1 MKMTSTRSNFLG
13 WILPAG
19 ILLGTLLFPQ
29 WVKAQCDPRTSCINQ
44 VNVIMDANC
53 KFTVTPALVGFGA
66 CIGNYRVA
74 ISDSNPSNGNIIDCP
89 GLWDYGVLNGANEI
103 VCWGKILAEDK
114 SGPKLIGVDFTSA
127 TLWCTDVNLVFN
139 NPKTVGPTNT
149 NQSLSGLISGSVID
163 TDIKNLGIPNLED
176 NCKACGCNITLKFS
190 DRLETAN
197 CTETIVNGVYA
208 RIYRVFVAT
217 DCRGMTQS
225 VEQVITFRRPV
236 LNDFQFDFAG
246 DGAYKA
252 IINYDAC
259 VANKTQIRRIDVTPY
274 ITNFFGKKI
283 YLDSLGCNYGL
294 NVSDVEFPICNGSG
308 LKIERSIKFFDW
320 CLNREIGQFKILI
333 KLGDISAPRLSKL
346 SRIPIISTG
355 PSDCTAALPTTAT
368 GIRNLLGATISD
380 NCTLGTLSLRVRTKG
395 KIVSGIIVDTTT
407 WNNVSYPVSNGFITG
422 LTVGRHRLIITAND
436 GCYNS
441 MVDSVEFFVRD
452 LIAPVVKC
460 DDDLRISLSNG
471 FNTGYGKLTAE
482 DVNEGTWDN
491 CSKLRWLRVRRII
504 PASCTSSFIKDYDT
518 NGNGKL
524 DPLPADEDWT
534 KADGFDLNGDGDLA
548 DFGETF
554 VLKDSK
560 LMSPLGE
567 FVEFFCCDL
576 GSRVTIELW
585 AEDLAGNRNYCWMDL
600 VVEDKT
606 VPTCQAP
613 WNLTITCTDKCL
625 GSLKDRVASAACFGD
640 VTIQG
645 GNECTN
651 LNIEYTVEEK
661 IKCGKGFIIRR
672 WTINKGT
679 SSTSCEQRI
688 TVVPINE
695 YNICFPKDA
704 TADCKTLKADSAF
717 KVELGCDMLAINVND
732 KRYDASDGEC
742 YKIFRTYTV
751 INWCTYE
758 DLCGDPMA
766 ARNILVVNRGTFQ
779 NFGKNPLYVLVRD
792 RDYRVRLRAAT
803 TANADPYTSY
813 ATNSTPISLQEFNSS
828 SSEVAFSRDGT
839 EEFWISADLT
849 VGNQSQFVNGDD
861 DTNPSNNDKRDILV
875 NKVMPFCQ
883 GSQAGYVHGY
893 MYTQIIKVEDLQKP
907 VVTVPQL
914 SIFPTRATDCLADVS
929 ITFRAT
935 ENCSANVELEI
946 PQLMVAPN
954 RTLNGPFIMFSSPR
968 WTTKANADGSF
979 TVTVKNLPEGKHD
992 LIVSVR
998 DGCGNLSTPTRIPF
1012 EVKDQKAPAP
1022 ICIKGLSLSLMS
1034 DGQGGGT
1041 MAVWATDFVAS
1052 AIFDCN
1058 GQGEAN
1064 AQGLKRITKYSINR
1078 KGTPANV
1085 TNTGLVL
1092 TCADKGKVVEVELHA
1107 WDEVGNHDFCVT
1119 FVEVQDNNK
1128 VCPGAVVGSVTIAG
1142 QVATAQKSMVK
1153 GVALQLSGGA
1163 VMQYTSGTDGAY
1175 SFAGLGKGKTY
1186 TLTPDMNKDF
1196 GNGIST
1202 LDLIYIQKHLINT
1215 EPITDP
1221 YRLIAADVDNSGH
1234 ISIGD
1239 QIRLRKFIL
1248 NMSPDFGG
1256 TKSWCFV
1263 DQAYRFPEPLNPW
1276 KEAFP
1281 QFISMVNLDY
1291 NAQANFVAI
1300 KVGDLNQSASVNN
1313 LQGAELRN
1321 DETLKLSIDNLKL
1334 EAGNVYEIPVNA
1346 ADLSKIAGYQFA
1358 LDWDTETL
1366 EFVGI
1371 KNGVAKTDNFGLF
1384 AEQGLLTTSW
1394 VDQGQNKTGALF
1406 TLVFKAKSNAQL
1418 SEALQ
1423 LNPKVMSAEAYNRE
1437 SDVLKLALNFG
1448 TATAA
1453 LNNEMVLEQNQPNP
1467 FRSETQI
1474 GFWLPQAGEATL
1486 SIHDVTGRMVKTLRQ
1501 NFAKGPQQVLIK
1513 YSDLPSNGVYYY
1525 TLTQNGATATR
1536 KMVVTK

>member
-1 MKMTSTRSNFLG
+1 MKMTSTLFNFLG
-13 WILPAG
+13 RMLPAG
-19 ILLGTLLFPQ
+19 ILLGVLLFPH
-29 WVKAQCDPRTSCINQ
+29 WAKAQCDPRTSCINQ
-44 VNVIMDANC
+44 VNVTMDANC

-66 CIGNYRVA
+66 CIGTYRVA

-89 GLWDYGVLNGANEI
+89 GLWDYGVLNSANEI

-114 SGPKLIGVDFTSA
+114 SGPKLVGVDFTSS
-127 TLWCTDVNLVFN
+127 TLWCTDVNYVLN

-163 TDIKNLGIPNLED
+163 TDVKNLGIPNFED
-176 NCKACGCNITLKFS
+176 NCKSCGCNVTLKFS

-236 LNDFQFDFAG
+236 LNDFKFDFAG
-246 DGAYKA
+246 DAAYKA
-252 IINYDAC
+252 IISYDAC
-259 VANKTQIRRIDVTPY
+259 VANKSQIRRIDVTPY

-294 NVSDVEFPICNGSG
+294 NVSDVEFPICNGTG
-308 LKIERSIKFFDW
+308 LKIERTIKFFDW
-320 CLNREIGQFKILI
+320 CLNREIGQYKILI
-333 KLGDISAPRLSKL
+333 KLGDISAPRLTKL

-355 PSDCTAALPTTAT
+355 PSDCTAAIPTTAT
-368 GIRNLLGATISD
+368 GIRNLFGATISD

-395 KIVSGIIVDTTT
+395 KIVSGIVVDTSTWYNVNYPTT
-407 WNNVSYPVSNGFITG
+407 NGLITG

-436 GCYNS
+436 GCYNT
-441 MVDSVEFFVRD
+441 MLDSIEFFVRD

-471 FNTGYGKLTAE
+471 FQTGYGKLTAE
-482 DVNEGTWDN
+482 DVDEGTWDN
-491 CSKLRWLRVRRII
+491 CSKLRWLRVRRVI
-504 PASCTSSFIKDYDT
+504 PTACVNSFLKDYDT
-518 NGNGKL
+518 NNNGKL
-524 DPLPADEDWT
+524 DPLPASGDWT
-534 KADGFDLNGDGDLA
+534 VADGFDLNGDGDLA

-554 VLKDSK
+554 ILKEGK

-567 FVEFFCCDL
+567 FVDFYCCDL

-606 VPTCQAP
+606 VPTCYAP
-613 WNLTITCTDKCL
+613 WDVTISCTDKCL

-640 VTIQG
+640 ITIQG

-651 LNIEYTVEEK
+651 LNIEYTAIEN
-661 IKCGKGFIIRR
+661 IKCGKGYIIRR

-679 SSTSCEQRI
+679 SATTCEQRI
-688 TVVPINE
+688 TILPINE
-695 YNICFPKDA
+695 YDICFPKDA
-704 TADCKTLKADSAF
+704 TADCKSLKADSAF
-717 KVELGCDMLAINVND
+717 TAELGCDVLAVNVSD
-732 KRYDASDGEC
+732 KRFDASDGEC

-751 INWCTYE
+751 INWCAY
-758 DLCGDPMA
+758 DDRCGDPMTTGKVY
-766 ARNILVVNRGTFQ
+766 VVDRGTFG
-779 NFGKNPLYVLVRD
+779 NYGKDPIYVLVRD
-792 RDYRVRLRAAT
+792 K
-803 TANADPYTSY
+803 N
-813 ATNSTPISLQEFNSS
+813 
-828 SSEVAFSRDGT
+828 RDGD
-839 EEFWISADLT
+839 EEFWLSKNRT
-849 VGNQSQFVNGDD
+849 PEETGDMRFTPPICDATD
-861 DTNPSNNDKRDILV
+861 DYYHS
-875 NKVMPFCQ
+875 F
-883 GSQAGYVHGY
+883 
-893 MYTQIIKVEDLQKP
+893 MYTQIIKVEDSQKP
-907 VVTVPQL
+907 VVTIPQL
-914 SIFPTRATDCLADVS
+914 SIFPTRATDCLADVT

-935 ENCSANVELEI
+935 DNCSATVELEI

-954 RTLNGPFIMFSSPR
+954 RTLNGPFIMYNSTR
-968 WTTKANADGSF
+968 WVTKDNGNGSF

-998 DGCGNLSTPTRIPF
+998 DGCGNLSSPTRIPF

-1034 DGQGGGT
+1034 DDQGGGT

-1078 KGTPANV
+1078 KGSPALV

-1107 WDEVGNHDFCVT
+1107 WDEVGNHDFCLT
-1119 FVEVQDNNK
+1119 YVEVQDNNK
-1128 VCPGAVVGSVTIAG
+1128 VCPGAIVDNFTIAG
-1142 QVATAQKSMVK
+1142 HVATAQNSMVK

-1163 VMQYTSGTDGAY
+1163 TMQYTSGTDGAF

-1186 TLTPDMNKDF
+1186 TLTPEMNKDF

-1202 LDLIYIQKHLINT
+1202 LDLLLIQKHLINSD
-1215 EPITDP
+1215 PITDP

-1234 ISIGD
+1234 VSVGD
-1239 QIRLRKFIL
+1239 QIRLRRFIL
-1248 NMSPDFGG
+1248 NMIPDFGG

-1281 QFISMVNLDY
+1281 QIISMVNLDH
-1291 NAQANFVAI
+1291 NVQADFVAI
-1300 KVGDLNQSASVNN
+1300 KVGDLNQSASVSG
-1313 LQGAELRN
+1313 LQSAELRSGQ
-1321 DETLKLSIDNLKL
+1321 TLKLSIENQELK
-1334 EAGNVYEIPVNA
+1334 AGNEYEVPVTA

-1358 LDWDTETL
+1358 LNWDPQEL
-1366 EFVGI
+1366 ELVDL
-1371 KNGVAKTDNFGLF
+1371 KNGVAKMENFGLF
-1384 AEQGLLTTSW
+1384 NDRGLLTTSW
-1394 VDQGQNKTGALF
+1394 VDQGQSKAGALF
-1406 TLVFKAKSNAQL
+1406 TLVFRAKSNAQL
-1418 SEALQ
+1418 SEALK
-1423 LNPKVMSAEAYNRE
+1423 LNPRAMSAEAYSRE
-1437 SDVLKLALNFG
+1437 LEVMDMALDFG
-1448 TATAA
+1448 AATTA
-1453 LNNEMVLEQNQPNP
+1453 LNNEMLLEQNQPNP

-1486 SIHDVTGRMVKTLRQ
+1486 SIHDVTGRMVKTIRQ
-1501 NFAKGPQQVLIK
+1501 NFDKGQHQVLIK
-1513 YSDLPSNGVYYY
+1513 HNDLPSNGVYYY